1 MDPVVAVPVKDF
13 GSAKSRLAS
22 GLSEET
28 RRRLGRRLAERTLA
42 VVREAGVSPSV
53 VTGDP
58 TIAQWAVHLGYG
70 VIDEGHH
77 RGLNGAA
84 MAAAA
89 KATDQDR
96 PWLILHGDLPLLQAG
111 DVERLFELLAAHQF
125 VLCPSYD
132 GGTNGF
138 GGHGETTFA
147 YGPSSFHRHLAHLAH
162 CRVGV
167 ISSVGLALDLDSS
180 RDFALL
186 LDHPDGEWLR
196 AALTGG

>member
-1 MDPVVAVPVKDF
+1 MDPVVAIPVKDF
-13 GSAKSRLAS
+13 GSAKARLS
-22 GLSEET
+22 SDHSEGT
-28 RRRLGRRLAERTLA
+28 RRRLGRLLAERTLA
-42 VVREAGVSPSV
+42 VVRAAGVAPSV

-58 TIAQWAVHLGYG
+58 TVAQWALHLGYG
-70 VIDEGHH
+70 VIDEGHD

-89 KATDQDR
+89 HATDQNR

-111 DVERLFELLAAHQF
+111 DVERVVEQLAAYQF

-138 GGHGETTFA
+138 AGHGATTFA

-162 CRVGV
+162 RRVGV

-180 RDFALL
+180 RDFGLL
-186 LDHPDGEWLR
+186 LDHPDGEWLH
-196 AALTGG
+196 AAVTGG